1 MTMLRICLF
10 LLISLAATNASAEQ
24 KKVLGPWDV
33 HYIAFNSS
41 ILTPE
46 VARQYQLRRSKYNG
60 IINISVLDS
69 SSQKAQSVSIMGH
82 ATNLLGVKKTLS
94 FKEVTEG
101 LAVYSIAELGFSN
114 EETYR
119 IHLTIRKGNE
129 SQTLKFNHKF
139 YVD

>member
-46 VARQYQLRRSKYNG
+46 VRGN
-60 IINISVLDS
+60 IN
-69 SSQKAQSVSIMGH
+69 
-82 ATNLLGVKKTLS
+82 
-94 FKEVTEG
+94 
-101 LAVYSIAELGFSN
+101 
-114 EETYR
+114 
-119 IHLTIRKGNE
+119 
-129 SQTLKFNHKF
+129 
-139 YVD
+139 